1 MKNYFETILETNL
14 PIELI
19 TDISLNFLV
28 DNNELPTE
36 KEFDIFITDKMKSIN
51 FILERLT
58 KAENIIYLNKV
69 EKELSKEYI
78 GARKYYLE
86 KINLKQ
92 ILALYPE
99 YSNKNNFELPIEK
112 LVLLE
117 NKYSL
122 YQYFD
127 RTLKILLNFITQIN
141 SEPSNYVDNDKGT
154 IDTKVLISNEV
165 AIEVKPITETQF
177 DFERELNDLK
187 NAENKFDKSLP
198 MSQVIEHFKV
208 FTTIDSNNGS
218 KFLTE
223 KQFISFIKKG
233 FLNDNSQP
241 KQSFN
246 YKNGEKGFIIKR
258 FYEFFFDVAVSKH
271 NVHNRKKPFIQLV
284 ENCFEGMEYKKV
296 ESNFRSNKTLRTW

>member
-14 PIELI
+14 PFELI

-122 YQYFD
+122 YQYIPEAE
-127 RTLKILLNFITQIN
+127 LSYMYLLM
-141 SEPSNYVDNDKGT
+141 
-154 IDTKVLISNEV
+154 L
-165 AIEVKPITETQF
+165 
-177 DFERELNDLK
+177 
-187 NAENKFDKSLP
+187 SLY
-198 MSQVIEHFKV
+198 Q
-208 FTTIDSNNGS
+208 N
-218 KFLTE
+218 
-223 KQFISFIKKG
+223 
-233 FLNDNSQP
+233 
-241 KQSFN
+241 
-246 YKNGEKGFIIKR
+246 
-258 FYEFFFDVAVSKH
+258 
-271 NVHNRKKPFIQLV
+271 
-284 ENCFEGMEYKKV
+284 
-296 ESNFRSNKTLRTW
+296 